1 MNSEN
6 DRIDQLRQ
14 RSTRIGNDRSS
25 LTAYKR
31 IQSIGEDLDSTL
43 NFKLNSGLKAEFEK
57 LCKQNDSNVSREL
70 KRYMR
75 AAVIAGSLL

>member
-6 DRIDQLRQ
+6 DRIDHLRQ

-25 LTAYKR
+25 LTAHKR
-31 IQSIGEDLDSTL
+31 IDSIGEDLDSTL

-57 LCKQNDSNVSREL
+57 LCKQHDSNVSREL

>member
-6 DRIDQLRQ
+6 DRIAQLRQ
-14 RSTRIGNDRSS
+14 RSARIGNDRSS

-31 IQSIGEDLDSTL
+31 FESIGDDLDTTL

-57 LCKQNDSNVSREL
+57 ICKQHDSNVSREL

-75 AAVIAGSLL
+75 ASVIAGELL